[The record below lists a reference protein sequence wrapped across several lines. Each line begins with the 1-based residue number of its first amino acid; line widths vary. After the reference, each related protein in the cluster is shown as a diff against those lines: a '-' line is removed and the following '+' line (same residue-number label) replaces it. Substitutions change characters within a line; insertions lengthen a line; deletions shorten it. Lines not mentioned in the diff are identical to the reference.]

1 MLLKTEYSSP
11 RIRLEVGPYENSTI
25 CRQIYVLEN
34 LTLAN
39 RVDLVG
45 VYIQGEKYK
54 YRSLGNIFPLLG
66 LLPDFRELILTLF
79 NTFVDVGPYKFFTRS
94 NTKCVF

>member
-1 MLLKTEYSSP
+1 MLLKTEYCP
-11 RIRLEVGPYENSTI
+11 LRIHLDAGSCENLTI
-25 CRQIYVLEN
+25 CCQIYVLEN

-39 RVDLVG
+39 RVDLVD

-54 YRSLGNIFPLLG
+54 YQSLGNIFPLLR

-79 NTFVDVGPYKFFTRS
+79 NKFVDVGPYKFFTGS
-94 NTKCVF
+94 NTKCIF